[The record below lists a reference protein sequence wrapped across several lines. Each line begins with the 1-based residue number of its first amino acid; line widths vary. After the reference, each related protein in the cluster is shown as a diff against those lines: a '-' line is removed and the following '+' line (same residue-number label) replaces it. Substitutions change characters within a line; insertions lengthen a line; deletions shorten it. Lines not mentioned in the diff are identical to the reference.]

1 MYMATDERQSGAKQ
15 TVCAPSKV
23 LTLSLS
29 HHLTSAF
36 LSYVQELEARLLH
49 MESVFTQLTQQ
60 LGQTPNGE
68 SALSGPCI
76 SEESKAAAA
85 ALLRSIINKGQT
97 AQPQPPDNPPTPDSS
112 SSVKIEDDVVDS
124 LGQLTLDEHGHMR
137 WIGGSSTMSLIQSF
151 RAAAAAPHSRGS
163 PMADDSGQPNK
174 LYFPAAVFFGKVR
187 ALPGPEEVEYPERDL
202 ADKLVSFL
210 LVCLGSPVH
219 SALGCCIFLA
229 FPLLVAR
236 HR

>member
-1 MYMATDERQSGAKQ
+1 
-15 TVCAPSKV
+15 
-23 LTLSLS
+23 
-29 HHLTSAF
+29 
-36 LSYVQELEARLLH
+36 
-49 MESVFTQLTQQ
+49 MESVFSQITQQ
-60 LGQTPNGE
+60 LGQTPNGDGALA
-68 SALSGPCI
+68 SASV
-76 SEESKAAAA
+76 SDESKAAAA

-97 AQPQPPDNPPTPDSS
+97 NQPQPTDNPSTPDSS

-151 RAAAAAPHSRGS
+151 RAAAAAPRGRGS

-202 ADKLVSFL
+202 ADKLVCFFL
-210 LVCLGSPVH
+210 MLVNVGSLAH
-219 SALGCCIFLA
+219 FGLGCRIFLA
-229 FPLLVAR
+229 LPLPVAR
-236 HR
+236 YRQAYIHETVCISNGSQG